1 MQIHQY
7 DVVIV
12 GAGGAGMR
20 AALESSTRTRTA
32 VISKLYPTRSHTGAA
47 QGGMCAALANVEEDN
62 WEWHTFDTVKGGDY
76 LVDQDAAEVMAK
88 EAIDAVLDLEKM
100 GLPFNRTPEGKID
113 QRRFGGHTRN
123 HGEAAVRRA
132 CYAADRTG
140 HMILQTLYQQCVKN
154 DVEFFNEFYVLDVL
168 LSHDLVTGEVPEGED
183 VAVSGVVAYELATGE
198 IHLFRAKSVVI
209 ATGGAG
215 KIFKTTSNAHTL
227 TGDGM
232 ALVYRRGVPLEDMEF
247 FQFHPTGLA
256 GLGILLSEAARG
268 EGGILRNA
276 DGERFMERY
285 APTIKDLAP
294 RDIVARSIAL
304 EVREGRGAGPNKDY
318 VLLDLTHLEPA
329 HIDAKLPDIT
339 EFARTYL
346 GVEPYTEPIPVY
358 PTAHYAMGGVPTTI
372 HAEVLRSN
380 AEVVHGL
387 FAAGEVACVSVHG
400 SNRLGTNSLLD
411 INVFGKR
418 AGIAAAAYA
427 SGAPWVEMP
436 DDPEIGVVAE
446 LEEMRTRA
454 DGDRVSDVRRE
465 LQQTMDTNAQV
476 FRTAESLQQALADIR
491 ALQTRYRNVSVQDK
505 GRAFNTDLLEALE
518 LGFLLDIAEVVVVGA
533 LNREESRGG
542 HFREDF
548 PKRDDAQYMR
558 HTMAYRRPP
567 GAVAP
572 SSPVGS
578 EAAAVVAATSRTGA
592 EVATSRPGA
601 ATPGTFDVALG
612 YKPVV
617 VTRYQPMERK
627 Y

>member
-1 MQIHQY
+1 MQVHKY

-20 AALESSTRTRTA
+20 AAIESGQRAHTA
-32 VISKLYPTRSHTGAA
+32 VLTKLYPTRSHTGAA

-113 QRRFGGHTRN
+113 QRRFGGHTRD
-123 HGEAAVRRA
+123 HGKAAVRRA

-140 HMILQTLYQQCVKN
+140 HMILQTLYQNCVKHN
-154 DVEFFNEFYVLDVL
+154 VEFYNEYYVLDL
-168 LSHDLVTGEVPEGED
+168 LTVDEEVTRED
-183 VAVSGVVAYELATGE
+183 GTTYMQKKTAGVVSYDLANGE
-198 IHLFRAKSVVI
+198 IHVFQAKSVVF
-209 ATGGAG
+209 ATGGLG

-227 TGDGM
+227 TADGM
-232 ALVYRRGVPLEDMEF
+232 ALAYRAGIPLEDMEF
-247 FQFHPTGLA
+247 VQFHPTGLA

-268 EGGILRNA
+268 EGAILRNSE
-276 DGERFMERY
+276 GERFMERY

-294 RDIVARSIAL
+294 RDIVARSMAN

-346 GVEPYTEPIPVY
+346 GVEPYTEPVPVF
-358 PTAHYAMGGVPTTI
+358 PTCHYAMGGVPTNVK
-372 HAEVLRSN
+372 AEVLQDN
-380 AEVVHGL
+380 DTVVPGL

-418 AGIAAAAYA
+418 AGLAAAEYA
-427 SGAPWVEMP
+427 ATAEFV
-436 DDPEIGVVAE
+436 DIPENPTAFTE
-446 LEEMRTRA
+446 NQLNAMRASTGGERTA
-454 DGDRVSDVRRE
+454 TLRTE
-465 LQQTMDTNAQV
+465 LQETMDANMQV
-476 FRTAESLQQALADIR
+476 FRSEETIKEALAVIADLR
-491 ALQTRYRNVSVQDK
+491 KRYKNVQIQDK
-505 GRAFNTDLLEALE
+505 GKRFNLDLLEAVE
-518 LGFLLDIAEVVVVGA
+518 LGFLLDMAEVMTVAA
-533 LNREESRGG
+533 LHRKESRGG
-542 HFREDF
+542 HYREDY
-548 PKRDDAQYMR
+548 PERDDENFMLHSMMYLD
-558 HTMAYRRPP
+558 PE
-567 GAVAP
+567 
-572 SSPVGS
+572 SSTDG
-578 EAAAVVAATSRTGA
+578 TTGIRA
-592 EVATSRPGA
+592 DT
-601 ATPGTFDVALG
+601 
-612 YKPVV
+612 KPVV
-617 VTRYQPMERK
+617 FTRYEPMERK

>member
-1 MQIHQY
+1 MQTHQY

-20 AALESSTRTRTA
+20 AALESSTRVRTA

-123 HGEAAVRRA
+123 HGEAAVRRS

-154 DVEFFNEFYVLDVL
+154 DVEFFNEFYVLDL
-168 LSHDLVTGEVPEGED
+168 LVDHDLAAGHVPDGEEVN
-183 VAVSGVVAYELATGE
+183 VSGVVAYELATGE
-198 IHLFRAKSVVI
+198 IHVFQAKSVVL

-215 KIFKTTSNAHTL
+215 KIYKTTSNAHTL

-232 ALVYRRGVPLEDMEF
+232 ALAYRRGIPLEDMEF

-268 EGGILRNA
+268 EGGILRNSE
-276 DGERFMERY
+276 GERFMERY

-294 RDIVARSIAL
+294 RDIVARSMAN

-346 GVEPYTEPIPVY
+346 GIEPYTEPVPVY
-358 PTAHYAMGGVPTTI
+358 PTAHYAMGGIPTNI
-372 HAEVLRSN
+372 EAEVLRNSTD
-380 AEVVHGL
+380 VIRGL
-387 FAAGEVACVSVHG
+387 YAAGEVACVSVHG

-418 AGIAAAAYA
+418 AGISAAAYA
-427 SGAPWVEMP
+427 QTASFVEL
-436 DDPEIGVVAE
+436 PENPAATVVAG
-446 LEEMRTRA
+446 LEEIRTRP
-454 DGDRVSDVRRE
+454 DGDRVSDIRKA
-465 LQQTMDTNAQV
+465 LQETMDLNAQV
-476 FRTAESLQQALADIR
+476 FRTSESLTKALEDIK
-491 ALQTRYRNVSVQDK
+491 ALHKRFRKVSVQDK
-505 GRAFNTDLLEALE
+505 SKMFNTDLLEAVE
-518 LGFLLDIAEVVVVGA
+518 LGFLLDIAETVVVGA
-533 LNREESRGG
+533 LNRDESRGG

-548 PKRDDAQYMR
+548 PDRDDKNYMR
-558 HTMAYRRPP
+558 HTMAYRRPL
-567 GAVAP
+567 
-572 SSPVGS
+572 PVKGHRLWGTEGDGDHKGS
-578 EAAAVVAATSRTGA
+578 FAHTTL
-592 EVATSRPGA
+592 
-601 ATPGTFDVALG
+601 FDDYQLVLG
-612 YKPVV
+612 SKPVTM
-617 VTRYQPMERK
+617 TRYQPMERK

>member
-1 MQIHQY
+1 MQTHQY

-20 AALESSTRTRTA
+20 AALESSKEARTA

-47 QGGMCAALANVEEDN
+47 QGGMAAALANVEDDN

-76 LVDQDAAEVMAK
+76 LVDQDAAEILAK
-88 EAIDAVLDLEKM
+88 EAIESVLDLERM

-113 QRRFGGHTRN
+113 QRRFGGHTRD
-123 HGEAAVRRA
+123 HGQSAVRRA

-140 HMILQTLYQQCVKN
+140 HMILQTLYQNCVKQE
-154 DVEFFNEFYVLDVL
+154 VEFFNEFYVLDL
-168 LSHDLVTGEVPEGED
+168 ITDHDLTTEEIADGEEVN
-183 VAVSGVVAYELATGE
+183 ATGVVAYDLATGE
-198 IHLFRAKSVVI
+198 IHVFQAKSI
-209 ATGGAG
+209 IFATGGAG

-232 ALVYRRGVPLEDMEF
+232 ALAYRRGLPLEDMEF

-268 EGGILRNA
+268 EGGILRNSE
-276 DGERFMERY
+276 GERFMERY

-294 RDIVARSIAL
+294 RDIVARSMAN

-346 GVEPYTEPIPVY
+346 GIEPYTEPVPVY
-358 PTAHYAMGGVPTTI
+358 PTAHYAMGGVPTNI
-372 HAEVLRSN
+372 KGEVLRDGVN
-380 AEVVHGL
+380 VVKGL
-387 FAAGEVACVSVHG
+387 YAAGEVACVSVHG

-418 AGIAAAAYA
+418 SGRAAAEYA
-427 SGAPWVEMP
+427 KTASFHELPE
-436 DDPEIGVVAE
+436 DPTVRVVAQ
-446 LEEMRTRA
+446 LDEMRNRPDGERVA
-454 DGDRVSDVRRE
+454 DIRKA
-465 LQQTMDTNAQV
+465 LQESMDLNAQV
-476 FRTAESLQQALADIR
+476 FRTGESLNAALADIR
-491 ALQTRYRNVSVQDK
+491 ELQKRYRNASVQDK
-505 GRAFNTDLLEALE
+505 GKLFNTDLLEAIE
-518 LGFLLDIAEVVVVGA
+518 LGFLLDIAEVTVVA
-533 LNREESRGG
+533 AINRKESRGG
-542 HFREDF
+542 HYREDY
-548 PKRDDAQYMR
+548 PNRDDAHYML

-567 GAVAP
+567 
-572 SSPVGS
+572 
-578 EAAAVVAATSRTGA
+578 EASNQA
-592 EVATSRPGA
+592 EGHVEGY
-601 ATPGTFDVALG
+601 FDHVEEFDG
-612 YKPVV
+612 YKVVLGSKPVIQ
-617 VTRYQPMERK
+617 TRYEPMERK